1 MHAEEGGKNFNELIL
16 EKICREIDKL
26 KAVLGNV
33 SKEEEIIT
41 KEEKIPDTNNSIY
54 KVYSNNISGRTY
66 FTTKIPLP
74 IGMVMKTRRRLN
86 LTLDYND

>member
-41 KEEKIPDTNNSIY
+41 KEEKIPDTNTGPA
-54 KVYSNNISGRTY
+54 KR
-66 FTTKIPLP
+66 F
-74 IGMVMKTRRRLN
+74 
-86 LTLDYND
+86 